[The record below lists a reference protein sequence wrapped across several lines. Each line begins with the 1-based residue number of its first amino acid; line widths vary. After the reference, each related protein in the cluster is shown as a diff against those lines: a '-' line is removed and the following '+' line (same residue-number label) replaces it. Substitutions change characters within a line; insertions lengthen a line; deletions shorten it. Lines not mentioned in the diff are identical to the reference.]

1 MLREIVQ
8 DRDVRNETRTE
19 SVEMLEAATEADLP
33 AADTEAD
40 LELRQFIH
48 QELEKVQNREKVE
61 RNRLP
66 KEAASSDQAFAS
78 IIEKIPVERMI
89 ESAVRFLK
97 KTKPNPTKNSN
108 KWSKRA

>member
-40 LELRQFIH
+40 LEWRQFIH

-61 RNRLP
+61 LNRMPKRLHRQIKPLLP
-66 KEAASSDQAFAS
+66 S
-78 IIEKIPVERMI
+78 
-89 ESAVRFLK
+89 
-97 KTKPNPTKNSN
+97 
-108 KWSKRA
+108 